1 MNENEA
7 RTLIERFA
15 EKQQGGHFA
24 CPRCGKM
31 AMDAESVTRNALS
44 RRATV
49 HICDVCGTVEALE
62 DISRKMTGKNNVDV
76 VNAETRLIPQIPPM
90 IDTPR
95 QAFFKEK
102 KRIPWREAKG
112 KIAAEALIPYPPGI
126 PLVNPGELVTEE
138 IWEYMEEYRKKG
150 LHFHGP
156 SDASLDS
163 FCVL

>member
-1 MNENEA
+1 M
-7 RTLIERFA
+7 
-15 EKQQGGHFA
+15 GM
-24 CPRCGKM
+24 PRCG
-31 AMDAESVTRNALS
+31 DTFV
-44 RRATV
+44 
-49 HICDVCGTVEALE
+49 
-62 DISRKMTGKNNVDV
+62 
-76 VNAETRLIPQIPPM
+76 PPIPPGES
-90 IDTPR
+90 ILRDR
-95 QAFFKEK
+95 HFLK
-102 KRIPWREAKG
+102 KRNGFPGGEAKG